1 VPEIVSNPTN
11 SRRGKDAATALMV
24 DLLRY
29 FVPHP
34 AAPLPSSAAAGA
46 EATAE
51 RVRRLPGVG
60 TVWSH
65 GTGPYLA
72 CARHCGEVRHAS
84 GSTPREAFLALEED
98 VRERNRETI
107 REAFRLL

>member
-1 VPEIVSNPTN
+1 
-11 SRRGKDAATALMV
+11 MV

-29 FVPHP
+29 FAPLPVTPS
-34 AAPLPSSAAAGA
+34 APLPSSAAGA

-51 RVRRLPGVG
+51 RVRRLPGVV
-60 TVWSH
+60 TVWSD

-72 CARHCGEVRHAS
+72 CARHCGEARHAT
-84 GSTPREAFLALEED
+84 GSTPLEALLALEED
-98 VRERNRETI
+98 VRARNRETI